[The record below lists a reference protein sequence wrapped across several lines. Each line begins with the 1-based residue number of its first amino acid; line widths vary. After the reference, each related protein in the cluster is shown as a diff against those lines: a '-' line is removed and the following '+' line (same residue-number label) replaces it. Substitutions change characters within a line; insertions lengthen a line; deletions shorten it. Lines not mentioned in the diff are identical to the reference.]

1 MYNKYNNRLMI
12 NWNYSYKFDFPKN
25 EGTIEQNN
33 SSSRRIISYSVAP
46 PVTRDTLCKSTQ
58 FQIEDRSDAKSH
70 LRESNNNLRTLRMHF
85 VYYLLH
91 VLSALRFTCWA
102 WFEREKE
109 KEGER
114 ERKRE
119 RVYRPLPPARLSF
132 KARLAELSWEMKRH
146 DSIRA
151 SRLAVPLANW
161 FVTASRVNDLRGEP
175 RENAVPRENLID
187 FAPTIKVKSAQH
199 QERSVGIGRTRD
211 FANKLK
217 KFSIV
222 SLRCII

>member
-70 LRESNNNLRTLRMHF
+70 LRESNNNLRTLRLHF

-91 VLSALRFTCWA
+91 VLSALRFTRWA

-109 KEGER
+109 KEEER
-114 ERKRE
+114 EREGEKGFIGRFH
-119 RVYRPLPPARLSF
+119 RQDYRS
-132 KARLAELSWEMKRH
+132 RH
-146 DSIRA
+146 DWRNCREKWNDTTRFVRRDWPFRWRIDLSQP
-151 SRLAVPLANW
+151 AVLMIYEESL
-161 FVTASRVNDLRGEP
+161 V
-175 RENAVPRENLID
+175 
-187 FAPTIKVKSAQH
+187 
-199 QERSVGIGRTRD
+199 RTR
-211 FANKLK
+211 FRAKIW
-217 KFSIV
+217 SI
-222 SLRCII
+222 SRRWSRSGRHNIKRDQLELEGLEILPTNWRNSR